1 MQSIKKTQKDE
12 YMNLKYKLIIISIL
26 AYSVSIAQ
34 ESNINLSFKK
44 IIDSVYQ
51 NNFQLGA
58 CSQYKFL
65 KNDSLR
71 NLQTRE
77 FAYSTPMNE
86 FKQSKVLPN
95 LNSNWNDTEYE
106 YLIKIARDNNQIM
119 RAHCPISPQCSDWVK
134 EDNRTPEELNLML
147 VNYFT
152 KISSVLEQNK
162 DVIKWMDVVNETVV
176 TKKIKDGS
184 NVYLPGD
191 WFGKLNGSDRWENPW
206 TQIGFDTAQSGF
218 IIPKYIP
225 LAFKI
230 AQQNAPNIKLLYN
243 HHGLLENESWDKIKQ
258 TVIYLRNIGLRVD
271 AIGWQAHILV
281 GFEKDENNLERLQR
295 LIDWSFDNHLEFHIT
310 ELDVK
315 TKDEATD
322 KNAISDTYEAIL
334 SVFIKNKAKGATALN
349 FWSLSDRVKSENEI
363 YAGLLSKD
371 LKPNHVFNRL
381 KNKLLNIDKK

>member
-1 MQSIKKTQKDE
+1 MKHTYSFI
-12 YMNLKYKLIIISIL
+12 LLIYIVLASTKAISQD
-26 AYSVSIAQ
+26 V
-34 ESNINLSFKK
+34 NVNLSFKK
-44 IIDSVYQ
+44 INDSVYQ
-51 NNFQLGA
+51 NNFHLGA
-58 CSQYKFL
+58 CSQYKFS

-77 FAYSTPMNE
+77 FAYTTPMNE

-95 LNSNWNDTEYE
+95 LNATWNDTEYQ
-106 YLIKIARDNNQIM
+106 YLIQLARNNHQIM

-147 VNYFT
+147 NNYFT
-152 KISSVLEQNK
+152 KITSVLEQNK
-162 DVIKWMDVVNETVV
+162 DVIKWMDVVNETVT

-184 NVYLPGD
+184 ITYLPGD
-191 WFGKLNGSDRWENPW
+191 WFGNLNGSERWENPW
-206 TQIGFDTAQSGF
+206 IQIGFDTAKSGF

-230 AQQNAPNIKLLYN
+230 AQENAPNIKLLYN

-258 TVIYLRNIGLRVD
+258 TVIYLRSIGLRVD
-271 AIGWQAHILV
+271 AIGWQAHIPL
-281 GFEKDENNLERLQR
+281 GFEKDADNLLKLQQ
-295 LIDWSFDNHLEFHIT
+295 LIDWCFENQLEFHIT

-322 KNAISDTYEAIL
+322 KKAISDTYEAIL
-334 SVFIKNKAKGATALN
+334 SVFIKNKNKGATALN
-349 FWSLSDRVKSENEI
+349 FWSLTDRVKSENEI

-371 LKPNHVFNRL
+371 LNPNPVIFNL
-381 KNKLLNIDKK
+381 KKLLLVNLKK